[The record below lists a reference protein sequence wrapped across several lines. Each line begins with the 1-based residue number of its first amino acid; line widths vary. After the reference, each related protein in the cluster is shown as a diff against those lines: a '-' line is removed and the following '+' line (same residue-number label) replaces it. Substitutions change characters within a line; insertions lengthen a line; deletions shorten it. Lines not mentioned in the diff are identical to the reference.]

1 MSGRLCFQVTAD
13 AVSQCLPQQCDGGPP
28 TMFDQV
34 REQHRQKQELGKTVI
49 QQDLLMQNHNDP
61 LFLLRMKGSFRL
73 NTSLPSKLI
82 SCCLVTKSCLTL
94 CDFMNCS
101 PPGSSV
107 HGISQA
113 GILEPVAISLS
124 RGSSWH
130 RDQTQ
135 FSYVGSGFFTTEPP
149 GKPQSIVREMLRKL
163 TKEVPC
169 QSGCNHTCHLN
180 KEAAKSI
187 LWRAISNPSGAR
199 QWFALSSRPSLAL
212 SVSRRSLLGIIPWG
226 LCRTQP
232 WGFQT
237 TWSSDT
243 HLRP

>member
-1 MSGRLCFQVTAD
+1 ML
-13 AVSQCLPQQCDGGPP
+13 
-28 TMFDQV
+28 DQV
-34 REQHRQKQELGKTVI
+34 REQHRQKQELGKIVI

-94 CDFMNCS
+94 CDFMNCR
-101 PPGSSV
+101 PPGSLV

-113 GILEPVAISLS
+113 GILEPVAISFS
-124 RGSSWH
+124 RGSSRH

-135 FSYVGSGFFTTEPP
+135 FSYIGSGSFTTEPP

-169 QSGCNHTCHLN
+169 RVDVTTC
-180 KEAAKSI
+180 ATSI
-187 LWRAISNPSGAR
+187 KKLPSPFSEGLFLTLWGQDN
-199 QWFALSSRPSLAL
+199 
-212 SVSRRSLLGIIPWG
+212 G
-226 LCRTQP
+226 LC
-232 WGFQT
+232 
-237 TWSSDT
+237 
-243 HLRP
+243 